1 VEVLAVPCG
10 QFFNQ
15 EPSGNPDDIANV
27 IRYVRP
33 GNNFVPEFP
42 MFVRSEVNGA
52 GRIPLYKWMTS
63 RCPAPLTEFSDT
75 KILMYAPLSKEDIRW
90 NWEKTLF
97 DKNGQPYRRYA
108 SNVLPAE
115 IAEDINTLLSA

>member
-1 VEVLAVPCG
+1 VPCG

-63 RCPAPLTEFSDT
+63 RCPAPVPQFFDT
-75 KILMYAPLSKEDIRW
+75 KILMYAPVSQEDIRW

-97 DKNGQPYRRYA
+97 DKTGQPYRRYA
-108 SNVLPAE
+108 SNVTPAE
-115 IAEDINTLLSA
+115 IADDINTLLSV